1 MAIIT
6 LKSFTPAFFGQM
18 YHQYMLH
25 KVKNTL
31 GINCEITPSICIYS
45 CPRPP
50 DARRDV
56 LVEFTLFDIIWTI
69 SLKITLKARSEGNN
83 ICINSGLIELR
94 RQLNLILR
102 NYPNTIIADKILALD
117 HNNKI
122 ANEIGQN

>member
-1 MAIIT
+1 MGIRTTEDFEHAT
-6 LKSFTPAFFGQM
+6 HTCPQV
-18 YHQYMLH
+18 QYVLH

-50 DARRDV
+50 DARKDV

-83 ICINSGLIELR
+83 ICINSGMIELK

-102 NYPNTIIADKILALD
+102 NYPKTIIADKILALD

>member
-1 MAIIT
+1 
-6 LKSFTPAFFGQM
+6 
-18 YHQYMLH
+18 MLH

-31 GINCEITPSICIYS
+31 GLNCEITPSICIYS

-69 SLKITLKARSEGNN
+69 LLKITLKARSEGNN
-83 ICINSGLIELR
+83 ICINSGMIELQ

-102 NYPNTIIADKILALD
+102 NYPKTIIADKILALD

-122 ANEIGQN
+122 ATEIGQN